1 MDGATA
7 WWENDDRSGRLLD
20 VSWKMDPVLELWVD
34 VERQPTTVRLRGML
48 DGRTGQNL
56 LGVVEELLADGFRHL
71 LIDVGGLEV
80 KEDTGFAI
88 LVTLE
93 QAVRRAGGVTRWAK
107 WSELRIT
114 SAPATGANEA
124 VGRASALPLI
134 SGRAG
139 STPAARPPA
148 DRHPAK
154 GRVVPVALSGLPG
167 GLAS

>member
-7 WWENDDRSGRLLD
+7 WWEDDDHSGRLLD

-34 VERQPTTVRLRGML
+34 VDHQPTTVRLRGML

-56 LGVVEELLADGFRHL
+56 LGVVEELLADGYRQL

-107 WSELRIT
+107 WSDLRIT
-114 SAPATGANEA
+114 PAPGTAGNGA
-124 VGRASALPLI
+124 VGRVSAPPRI

-139 STPAARPPA
+139 SASAARRPPE
-148 DRHPAK
+148 RRPAK
-154 GRVVPVALSGLPG
+154 GRVVSVALSSLPG